1 VTGGPVTIRRA
12 QRDDIPAIR
21 KIHRAAW
28 SLAYRGIVPDAAIEA
43 ATGQPDA
50 AWAAAIAEERPGLF
64 VALRAGVVVGWLR
77 LVGTMIKSL
86 HVDPACHGGGIG
98 RTLLDHAVGLIGGD
112 AFLLC
117 LLENRRAAGFYVRLG
132 WRNGGRESERIG
144 GADYPAIRFLAP
156 EDDAIPVEGESERRQ
171 GR

>member
-1 VTGGPVTIRRA
+1 VTDTAVTIRRA

-43 ATGQPDA
+43 ETGQPDA
-50 AWAAAIAEERPGLF
+50 AWAMAIAEESPGLF
-64 VALRAGVVVGWLR
+64 VALRAGAPVGWLR

-98 RTLLDHAVGLIGGD
+98 RTLLDHAVGLIGDD
-112 AFLLC
+112 AFLVC
-117 LLENRRAAGFYVRLG
+117 LVENRRAAGFYARFG
-132 WRNGGRESERIG
+132 WRDGGRESERIG
-144 GADYPAIRFLAP
+144 GVDYPAIRFLAP
-156 EDDAIPVEGESERRQ
+156 AGDAMRVA
-171 GR
+171 

>member
-1 VTGGPVTIRRA
+1 MTASAVTIRRA
-12 QRDDIPAIR
+12 QRDDIPAIK

-43 ATGQPDA
+43 ETGQSDA
-50 AWAAAIAEERPGLF
+50 SWAVAIAAESPGLF
-64 VALRAGVVVGWLR
+64 VAERMGAVVGWIR

-98 RTLLDHAVGLIGGD
+98 RTLLGHAVGLIGGD

-117 LLENRRAAGFYVRLG
+117 LAENRRAGGFYVRLG
-132 WRNGGRESERIG
+132 WRDGGRESERIG
-144 GADYPAIRFLAP
+144 GVDYPAIRFLPPASNP
-156 EDDAIPVEGESERRQ
+156 IPVAGPSARQ
-171 GR
+171 IR